1 MTTDI
6 NNMYQTLN
14 NYMSRQIEI
23 YSNLDNNAYVNYDT
37 DVYVDKSL
45 YNAETFNYIV
55 NNMCNTPPNRLIHY
69 DPSTLSIKLIKDNYR
84 FEIQGYSS
92 AISMNYNEVNTDND
106 NDYAICVEL
115 KPYNL

>member
-6 NNMYQTLN
+6 NRMYETLI
-14 NYMSRQIEI
+14 NYMNRQIEI
-23 YSNLDNNAYVNYDT
+23 FSNTDNNSYLNYDT

-45 YNAETFNYIV
+45 YNTDTFNYIV
-55 NNMCNTPPNRLIHY
+55 NNMCNNPPNRLIHY
-69 DPSTLSIKLIKDNYR
+69 EPSTLSIQLIKDNYR
-84 FEIQGYSS
+84 FDIQGYTSD
-92 AISMNYNEVNTDND
+92 ITINYNEINTDN